1 MQFFATLTI
10 VFYCVPRCVS
20 VLQFARPDLCSIHF
34 SVRRRLRQQWFS
46 EIWRLWRGIE
56 NERKM
61 LRLRR
66 LRRRRMLML
75 QAAFLAS
82 MNLKRSS
89 SSLSNVL
96 HSCKVCQLHLYT
108 AYKTFVDVWVWM
120 RSWNFWSFLRIDVSA
135 DFWNSHGL
143 TSLRDFCQP
152 SMEDVEERALAT
164 AETLPRFWKCYV
176 HDTRTVLPSHCIDE
190 LLSHLNTVETSI

>member
-20 VLQFARPDLCSIHF
+20 VLQFARPDLCPIHV
-34 SVRRRLRQQWFS
+34 SVRLRLRQQWFS

-120 RSWNFWSFLRIDVSA
+120 RSWNFWSSA
-135 DFWNSHGL
+135 YQPPSWLSANWCFSRLLEQPWAHQSQGL
-143 TSLRDFCQP
+143 
-152 SMEDVEERALAT
+152 
-164 AETLPRFWKCYV
+164 LP
-176 HDTRTVLPSHCIDE
+176 T
-190 LLSHLNTVETSI
+190 